1 MGFCLLP
8 EAEAELDEIW
18 FYIARASG
26 SMEIANRLIDSIT
39 EQYPRFRVGSAWRVF
54 VSTDVAH
61 FPIRI
66 SGVIGYSVIQLPR

>member
-39 EQYPRFRVGSAWRVF
+39 EQLFLLGSTRKCGGGIMTCATVYAASLWAN
-54 VSTDVAH
+54 T
-61 FPIRI
+61 
-66 SGVIGYSVIQLPR
+66 